1 MKQELPALIADAR
14 AIAADAERTFGPLNG
29 TQLNW
34 KRRVDEWSV
43 AQCLE
48 HLIKIDAAYFPQFR
62 LIEQGAYAPTWRDH
76 APWLARLFGSLILRA
91 VQPAS
96 RRRFKSAK
104 QVEPSAGTIDGD
116 IVARFA
122 VHQQEVIEHMTATC
136 RRDLDTVVVTSMV
149 APIAFYSVLDAFR
162 ILVAHERRH
171 LAQAERVTGAD
182 GFPKVLDQG

>member
-1 MKQELPALIADAR
+1 MNQELPALIADAR
-14 AIAADAERTFGPLNG
+14 AIAADAERTFGPLNAD
-29 TQLNW
+29 QLNW
-34 KRRVDEWSV
+34 KRGADEWSV

-48 HLIKIDAAYFPQFR
+48 HLIKIDGAYFPQFR

-104 QVEPSAGTIDGD
+104 HVEPSAGEIDAD
-116 IVARFA
+116 IVARFTA
-122 VHQQEVIEHMTATC
+122 HQQEVIEHMTATG
-136 RRDLDTVVVTSMV
+136 RRDLGTVVVTSAV
-149 APIAFYSVLDAFR
+149 APIAFYSALDAFR

-171 LAQAERVTGAD
+171 IGQAERVINAD
-182 GFPKVLDQG
+182 RFPKVL

>member
-1 MKQELPALIADAR
+1 MNRELPALIAGAR

-29 TQLNW
+29 DQLNW
-34 KRRVDEWSV
+34 KRRADEWSV

-62 LIEQGAYAPTWRDH
+62 LIEQGAYTSTWRDH

-96 RRRFKSAK
+96 QRRFKSAK

-116 IVARFA
+116 IVARFTA
-122 VHQQEVIEHMTATC
+122 HQQEVIEHMTATG
-136 RRDLDTVVVTSMV
+136 RRDLGTVVITSAV
-149 APIAFYSVLDAFR
+149 APIAFYNALDAFR

-171 LAQAERVTGAD
+171 LAQAERVIDAD
-182 GFPKVLDQG
+182 GFPNVLDRG